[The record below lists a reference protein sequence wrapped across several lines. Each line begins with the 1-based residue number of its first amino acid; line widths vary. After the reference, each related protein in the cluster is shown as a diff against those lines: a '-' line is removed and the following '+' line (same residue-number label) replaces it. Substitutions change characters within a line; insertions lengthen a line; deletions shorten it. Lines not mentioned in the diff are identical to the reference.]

1 MKWSLTTNLHL
12 LETDI
17 FKLHNPNSG
26 YLLLDFCKEIEIHVV
41 WKSILRYQ
49 FHLRGLF
56 PSDSKWELL
65 CEKFFLKTQ
74 PRISS
79 IKFNTFLCMYISR
92 KHRISGR
99 FINEESVWVFSQA
112 PVPGLWITAQH
123 HNIKVPSEDLLL
135 S

>member
-1 MKWSLTTNLHL
+1 MFIEVQFIIERCFV

-56 PSDSKWELL
+56 PLDSK
-65 CEKFFLKTQ
+65 
-74 PRISS
+74 
-79 IKFNTFLCMYISR
+79 
-92 KHRISGR
+92 
-99 FINEESVWVFSQA
+99 
-112 PVPGLWITAQH
+112 
-123 HNIKVPSEDLLL
+123 
-135 S
+135 